1 MEGALAPILVIMVR
15 KDEATQLMLDDSSEP
30 EQDMLKIK
38 KKLSLLMHNDGDIL
52 TKFVELF

>member
-1 MEGALAPILVIMVR
+1 
-15 KDEATQLMLDDSSEP
+15 MLDDSSEP